1 MNRPYPWLP
10 ERTENGDPPM
20 CQNCERYGQPDEKA
34 IYGTCGHYGWLCG
47 NWVEAKQV
55 QLSIDEYESEITN
68 ARKGEE

>member
-1 MNRPYPWLP
+1 MS
-10 ERTENGDPPM
+10 DI
-20 CQNCERYGQPDEKA
+20 QPNDKSP
-34 IYGTCGHYGWLCG
+34 YGTCGHYGWLCG